1 MFIAMNRFRVNAGRE
16 REFQEMWTKR
26 ESFLDEVPG
35 FQTFH
40 LLRGD
45 TADEITTFV
54 SHTTWES
61 RKAFEAWTRSEA
73 FRKSHGQAGSSKGV
87 IAGHPLFEGYEV
99 V

>member
-16 REFQEMWTKR
+16 REFQERWAKR

-35 FQTFH
+35 YQTFH